1 VRIIRYGLLGPAA
14 RQATFVD
21 ARGARRASM
30 PIRTGSGGAYLFVVR
45 ADPRPY
51 QQRDEAQRQLQR
63 DYQEALQRARRAG
76 LSETA
81 AMRRAMRTVR
91 RHRSGLAPR
100 ESDGVIARFANGAT
114 LRVAGPG
121 RTSAPLPG
129 VARRT
134 GSAPQALRT
143 ALDVRR
149 HGSGATATFTVR
161 FRAPVAITRA
171 DRHYTLTM
179 DGPAAPSC
187 TRRIPGGG
195 FATTRD
201 IARGETIT
209 FTVEAKFAG
218 WGRRTWCAGAFTI
231 YVGYETPGTRFR
243 GRLVGRYDFTVR

>member
-21 ARGARRASM
+21 ARGVRRASM
-30 PIRTGSGGAYLFVVR
+30 PIRTGSGGAYLFVVA

-51 QQRDEAQRQLQR
+51 ERRAAAQRALN
-63 DYQEALQRARRAG
+63 EAFQRATRAG
-76 LSETA
+76 LSAAE
-81 AMRRAMRTVR
+81 AMRRALRTVR

-100 ESDGVIARFANGAT
+100 ESDGVIARFANGPT

-134 GSAPQALRT
+134 RSAPQTLRT

-209 FTVEAKFAG
+209 FAVEPTFAG
-218 WGRRTWCAGAFTI
+218 WGRRTWCPGAFTI

-243 GRLVGRYDFTVR
+243 GRLVGRHDFTVR